1 MHCNQQQKKEPI
13 NMKKLIALFVC
24 AMMLVISCAAVAES
38 VSIAIV
44 YPDTVDDKGWCQSM
58 HMGVEKA
65 IEMGYE
71 IDYTPVESVATAD
84 APNTLDQLAENYD
97 IIICH
102 GAMFNTAVQEIGP
115 EYPDQVWAAG
125 TTDQLFGE
133 NIFTYMP
140 MSEEPGYI
148 NVVIAGML
156 TKANKVGIVGSTDG
170 ADSARY
176 VRGFVMGLNESNPNA
191 EYMLSWTGSFSDTVG
206 AGDIGKTFIEA
217 GCDVLVG
224 PSQQAVGAIRNV
236 DAVKGVTWIGQTTSQ
251 IIDFPNCVSAA
262 ADYDYSAVIIGII
275 DRMAEGKVGGE
286 NIPLNYNNGGFIYTF
301 SENAELLPADVKA
314 AAQAA
319 LDSMVAA
326 PNTID
331 FSAIELK

>member
-1 MHCNQQQKKEPI
+1 
-13 NMKKLIALFVC
+13 MKKLIVLFACAL
-24 AMMLVISCAAVAES
+24 MLCICCAAVAES
-38 VSIAIV
+38 VSIAII

-65 IEMGYE
+65 IKMGYE
-71 IDYTPVESVATAD
+71 IDYTPVESVATPD

-102 GAMFNTAVQEIGP
+102 GAMFNTACQEIAQ
-115 EYPDQVWAAG
+115 EYPDQIWAAG

-133 NIFTYMP
+133 NIFTFMP
-140 MSEEPGYI
+140 QSEEPGYI
-148 NVVIAGML
+148 NGIIAGMM

-176 VRGFVMGLNESNPNA
+176 VRGFVMGLNESNPDA

-206 AGDIGKTFIEA
+206 AGDIGNTFIQA

-224 PSQQAVGAIRNV
+224 PAQQAVGALRNV
-236 DAVKGVTWIGQTTSQ
+236 AATEGVLWVGQTTAQ
-251 IIDFPNCVSAA
+251 LVDFPEVVVAA
-262 ADYDYSAVIIGII
+262 ADYDYSAVIIGLIE
-275 DRMAEGKVGGE
+275 RVAEGKTGNE
-286 NIPLNYNNGGFIYTF
+286 CIPLNYNNNGFVYTF

-319 LDSMVAA
+319 WDKLITTPDTLDYK
-326 PNTID
+326 T
-331 FSAIELK
+331 IELK

>member
-1 MHCNQQQKKEPI
+1 
-13 NMKKLIALFVC
+13 MKKL
-24 AMMLVISCAAVAES
+24 AMILACLMMMVLAVSAVAEP
-38 VSIAIV
+38 VTVAVV
-44 YPDTVDDKGWCQSM
+44 YSDTVDDKGWCQSM
-58 HMGVEKA
+58 DNGIKNA
-65 IEMGYE
+65 IAKGIE
-71 IDYTPVESVATAD
+71 IDYTPVESVAIPD
-84 APNTLDQLAENYD
+84 APNTLDQLAGNYD
-97 IIICH
+97 VIIVH
-102 GAMFNTAVQEIGP
+102 GAQFTSATTEVAA
-115 EYPDQVWAAG
+115 EYPEQVFAIGTSDQILG
-125 TTDQLFGE
+125 D

-148 NVVIAGML
+148 NGVIAAL
-156 TKANKVGIVGSTDG
+156 TTKANKVGIVGPTDG
-170 ADSARY
+170 GDSARFI
-176 VRGFVMGLNESNPNA
+176 RGFVKALNETKPEV

-224 PSQQAVGAIRNV
+224 PSQQAVGALRNV
-236 DAVKGVTWIGQTTSQ
+236 DAAEGVIWVGQTTSQ
-251 IIDFPNCVSAA
+251 IVDFPNCVSAA

-301 SENAELLPADVKA
+301 SENAELLPADVNA

>member
-1 MHCNQQQKKEPI
+1 
-13 NMKKLIALFVC
+13 MKKIAVLL
-24 AMMLVISCAAVAES
+24 AALLMLVFACTAVAES

-44 YPDTVDDKGWCQSM
+44 YSDTVDDKGWCQSM
-58 HMGVEKA
+58 DNGVKNA
-65 IEMGYE
+65 IAKGYE
-71 IDYTPVESVATAD
+71 IDYTPVESVQVPD

-97 IIICH
+97 IIIVH
-102 GAMFNTAVQEIGP
+102 GAQFSAATTEIAA
-115 EYPDQVWAAG
+115 EYPDQVFALG
-125 TTDQLFGE
+125 TSDQILGD

-148 NVVIAGML
+148 NGVIAAMT
-156 TKANKVGIVGSTDG
+156 TKAGKVGIVGPTDG
-170 ADSARY
+170 GDSARFI
-176 VRGFVMGLNESNPNA
+176 RGFVKALNETNPEA

-236 DAVKGVTWIGQTTSQ
+236 DAAEGIIWVGQTTSQ
-251 IIDFPNCVSAA
+251 LVDFPGCVSAA
-262 ADYDYSAVIIGII
+262 ADYDYSAVIIELIN
-275 DRMAEGKVGGE
+275 RTAEGKKGAE

-301 SENAELLPADVKA
+301 SENTELMPEETRA

-319 LDSMVAA
+319 LDAMIAA
-326 PNTID
+326 PNTVD
-331 FSAIELK
+331 FSGIELK

>member
-1 MHCNQQQKKEPI
+1 
-13 NMKKLIALFVC
+13 MKKLIALFVC

-65 IEMGYE
+65 ISMGYE

-148 NVVIAGML
+148 NGVIAGML

-176 VRGFVMGLNESNPNA
+176 VRGFVMGLQESNPNA

-206 AGDIGKTFIEA
+206 AGDIGNTFIQA

-224 PSQQAVGAIRNV
+224 PAQQAVGALRNV
-236 DAVKGVTWIGQTTSQ
+236 AAAEGVLWVGQTTAQ
-251 IIDFPNCVSAA
+251 LVDFPEVTVAA
-262 ADYDYSAVIIGII
+262 ADYDYSAVIVGLI
-275 DRMAEGKVGGE
+275 DRYNEGKTGNE
-286 NIPLNYNNGGFIYTF
+286 CLPLNYNNNGFVYTF
-301 SENAELLPADVKA
+301 SENAELLPEDVKA

-319 LDSMVAA
+319 WDKLIATANTLDYKS
-326 PNTID
+326 
-331 FSAIELK
+331 IELK